1 MATMP
6 SSLAPVRD
14 VMNLIYRSRISRSPA
29 GDILLWVYR
38 RGALSPTAVPV
49 DDHTAALVRWLDRQ
63 RRLWWVR
70 STQGDAP
77 RLTKTA
83 ERLRARWMRSWPDD
97 HEKQQQAAVDER
109 LRSIGLARGETVLT
123 MRRTPIGNEDQA
135 PAKLRR
141 GRAADQQQA
150 TRR

>member
-29 GDILLWVYR
+29 GEILLWVYR
-38 RGALSPTAVPV
+38 RGALSPTTVPA
-49 DDHTAALVRWLDRQ
+49 DDQTAALVRWLDRQ
-63 RRLWWVR
+63 RRLWWAT

-83 ERLRARWMRSWPDD
+83 ERLRGRWMRCWPDD
-97 HEKQQQAAVDER
+97 REKQQQAAVDAR
-109 LRSIGLARGETVLT
+109 LRSIGLLRGETVLT
-123 MRRTPIGNEDQA
+123 LRPTPIGNEDQA
-135 PAKLRR
+135 PAKPPRRR
-141 GRAADQQQA
+141 GR
-150 TRR
+150 RRTT